1 MVVYLR
7 LLGWRAGSYGV
18 LLGDQLDVGVVEAA
32 ALDDV
37 LLDDRSHF
45 G

>member
-7 LLGWRAGSYGV
+7 LLGGRAGSYGV